1 MFNTSEEIYQ
11 TVKMTPLNPS
21 PCCKA
26 SFALN
31 FYLPEFWCNWLFVNN
46 AAMKLDSA
54 GSGEWALDLLY
65 LLSVLGIWHISYLSS
80 WWSGHW
86 VVWPVSPVLDC
97 CGHWTCPL
105 KLIKGTHHQG
115 FYIYRNCQAVPAAT
129 IHQKRRQ

>member
-1 MFNTSEEIYQ
+1 MFNASEEIYQ

-65 LLSVLGIWHISYLSS
+65 LLSVLGIWHISTCLL
-80 WWSGHW
+80 GG
-86 VVWPVSPVLDC
+86 PVIELFDL
-97 CGHWTCPL
+97 CPL
-105 KLIKGTHHQG
+105 SLT
-115 FYIYRNCQAVPAAT
+115 VVDTEPAPLS
-129 IHQKRRQ
+129 